1 MREYRGKTK
10 EEGEWV
16 YGCLVVDGNKHYI
29 IDSVEPRKQGHKVGV
44 FEVIPK
50 TVGQWT
56 GDRDIRHN
64 KIYKGMIL
72 KCTDRHGG
80 EKTGEYLSEVYFE
93 DSTYLVENYA
103 GTQAPVVIYTGD
115 WTGFCEIKGN
125 TYDNP
130 ELMEE
135 MENERV

>member
-10 EEGEWV
+10 EKDWV
-16 YGCLVVDGNKHYI
+16 YGYLVVNGSRYYI
-29 IDSVEPRKQGHKVGV
+29 IDPDAARKRGKKSGV
-44 FEVIPK
+44 FEIILE

-56 GDRDIRHN
+56 GDRDINHN
-64 KIYKGMIL
+64 KIYEGQIL

-80 EKTGEYLSEVYFE
+80 EKTNKYLSEVYFE

-115 WTGFCEIKGN
+115 WAGMCEIKGN

-135 MENERV
+135 INNERL

>member
-16 YGCLVVDGNKHYI
+16 YGSLL
-29 IDSVEPRKQGHKVGV
+29 IDRGTYYVIDPDAVRVRGQKSAV

-56 GDRDIRHN
+56 GDRDTNYN
-64 KIYKGMIL
+64 KIYEGMIL

-135 MENERV
+135 IKNERV